1 MRQSNVTVGW
11 PEGLHMRAAAKIV
24 RSAQRFNSTVLVRFC
39 GQVANA
45 RNILSVIALC
55 AAMGAVLEIEAV
67 GDDEQ
72 DALAA
77 VESAFNLDPV
87 APEKSPGSIRRA

>member
-1 MRQSNVTVGW
+1 MRQSIVTVAW
-11 PEGLHMRAAAKIV
+11 EEGLHMRAAARVV
-24 RSAQRFNSTVLVRFC
+24 RSAEPFRSTVIVRFC

-55 AAMGAVLEIEAV
+55 AAMGSVLEIEAV

-72 DALAA
+72 DAIAA
-77 VESAFNLDPV
+77 VESVFTMDA
-87 APEKSPGSIRRA
+87 SPGKGQSPA

>member
-1 MRQSNVTVGW
+1 
-11 PEGLHMRAAAKIV
+11 MRAAAKIV

-39 GQVANA
+39 GEVANA

-72 DALAA
+72 DAIAA
-77 VESAFNLDPV
+77 VESVFTLDPIV
-87 APEKSPGSIRRA
+87 PEKAPGSTRRA